1 MANMQKIPVTV
12 YRGGTSKAL
21 VFLKGNLPDD
31 PDERDRTIL
40 AAYGSPDP
48 RQIDGMGGA
57 DSLTSKMAIIEKS
70 ERPDADIN
78 YTFGQ
83 VSLFN
88 ATVDY
93 SGNCGNISSAVGPFA
108 IDEGLVPAVEPI
120 TTVRIFNTNTK
131 KVIVAEVP
139 VKDGQPQVDG
149 DFSIDGV
156 PGTGA
161 RIVLNFLDS
170 AGSVTGKLLPT
181 GNVTDVVETSQGKF
195 TVSFVDS
202 ANPVIFV
209 KAEELGIK
217 GPELPDE
224 VNANPKLMET
234 LEEIRGL
241 FAVKIGRADD
251 WKNARVV
258 SPAVPK
264 ICFVSKAQTYTASDG
279 RIIKE
284 EEIDIVGRMMSM
296 QKPHKAY
303 AVTGAVCT
311 GTAAKIPGSV
321 VFDLLSEE
329 ARQKNQIRIGHPSG
343 KLEVEVDV
351 EQKNGETILHKAAL
365 ARTARRLMDG
375 NVYVSR
381 AKVASIELE
390 TSAKKKSEK

>member
-1 MANMQKIPVTV
+1 MSDMVSVPVTI

-21 VFLKGNLPDD
+21 VFRPENLPDD
-31 PDERDRTIL
+31 PDERDRVIL

-57 DSLTSKMAIIEKS
+57 DSLTSKMAIIGKS
-70 ERPDADIN
+70 RRSEVDVD

-108 IDEGLVPAVEPI
+108 IDEGLIPAVEPV

-131 KVIVAEVP
+131 KVIAAEVP
-139 VKDGQPQVDG
+139 VENGRPKVDG

-181 GNVTDVVETSQGKF
+181 GCAKDVIETSHGKF

-209 KAEELGIK
+209 GGEELGIK
-217 GPELPDE
+217 GTELPDE
-224 VNANPKLMET
+224 INANSILTET
-234 LEEIRGL
+234 LEEIRGI
-241 FAVKIGRADD
+241 FAVKIGCVND
-251 WKNARVV
+251 WKIAKAV

-279 RIIKE
+279 RIIRDD
-284 EEIDIVGRMMSM
+284 EIDIVGRMMSM
-296 QKPHKAY
+296 QRPHKAY

-321 VFDLLSEE
+321 VYDLLSEE
-329 ARQKNQIRIGHPSG
+329 AKRRNQIRIGHPSG

-351 EQKNGETILHKAAL
+351 EQLNGNTILHKAAL

-375 NVYVSR
+375 RVYVSS
-381 AKVASIELE
+381 AKVVSMKLE
-390 TSAKKKSEK
+390 TPSKKKTDE

>member
-1 MANMQKIPVTV
+1 MSDMVSIPVTI

-21 VFLKGNLPDD
+21 IFRPENLPDD
-31 PDERDRTIL
+31 SDERDRVVL

-57 DSLTSKMAIIEKS
+57 DSLTSKMGIIGKS
-70 ERPDADIN
+70 QRPEADVD

-93 SGNCGNISSAVGPFA
+93 SGNCGNISSAVGPYA
-108 IDEGLVPAVEPI
+108 IDEGLIPAVEPV

-131 KVIVAEVP
+131 KIIVAEVP
-139 VKDGQPQVDG
+139 VENGKPKVDG
-149 DFSIDGV
+149 NFSIDGV

-181 GNVTDVVETSQGKF
+181 GNVKDTIETNHGKF

-209 KAEELGIK
+209 SAEELGIK
-217 GPELPDE
+217 GTELPDE
-224 VNANPKLMET
+224 VNANPDLMET
-234 LEEIRGL
+234 LEEIRGI
-241 FAVKIGRADD
+241 FAVKIGRVDD
-251 WKNARVV
+251 WKVAKAV

-264 ICFVSKAQTYTASDG
+264 ICFVSKAQTYPALNGKVIQED
-279 RIIKE
+279 
-284 EEIDIVGRMMSM
+284 EIDIVGRMMSM

-321 VFDLLSEE
+321 VYDLLSE
-329 ARQKNQIRIGHPSG
+329 AAQGKNQIRIGHASG

-351 EQKNGETILHKAAL
+351 EQVNGTTILHKAAL

-375 NVYVSR
+375 QVYVSR
-381 AKVASIELE
+381 AKVASIKLE
-390 TSAKKKSEK
+390 TSSKKKNDK

>member
-1 MANMQKIPVTV
+1 MSEMVHIPVTI

-21 VFLKGNLPDD
+21 IFRPENLPKD

-57 DSLTSKMAIIEKS
+57 DSLTSKMAIIGKS
-70 ERPDADIN
+70 AREDADVD

-88 ATVDY
+88 ATIDY
-93 SGNCGNISSAVGPFA
+93 SGNCGNISSAVGPYA
-108 IDEGLVPAVEPI
+108 IDEGLVPAVEPV
-120 TTVRIFNTNTK
+120 TPVRIFNTNTK
-131 KVIVAEVP
+131 KIIVAEVP
-139 VKDGQPQVDG
+139 VENGKPKVEG
-149 DFSIDGV
+149 DFPIDGV

-181 GNVTDVVETSQGKF
+181 GKARDLIDTSQGKF
-195 TVSFVDS
+195 HVSFVDS

-209 KAEELGIK
+209 GAEELGIR
-217 GPELPDE
+217 GTELPDE
-224 VNANPKLMET
+224 VNANPKLTDT
-234 LEEIRGL
+234 LEEIRGI
-241 FAVKIGRADD
+241 FAVKIGRVDD
-251 WKNARVV
+251 WRNAKAV
-258 SPAVPK
+258 SPAIPK
-264 ICFVSKAQTYTASDG
+264 VCFVAKAQTYPASDG
-279 RIIKE
+279 RMIKE
-284 EEIDIVGRMMSM
+284 DEIDIVGRMMSM

-311 GTAAKIPGSV
+311 GTAAKIPGTV
-321 VFDLLSEE
+321 VYDLLSQE
-329 ARQKNQIRIGHPSG
+329 ARGQNQIRIGHPSG

-351 EQKNGETILHKAAL
+351 EEVQESILLRKAAL

-375 NVYVSR
+375 QVYVSKG
-381 AKVASIELE
+381 KVASIRLE
-390 TSAKKKSEK
+390 TPPKKKSDE

>member
-1 MANMQKIPVTV
+1 MSDMVSIPVTV

-21 VFLKGNLPDD
+21 IFQPEKLPGD

-57 DSLTSKMAIIEKS
+57 DSLTSKMAIIGKS
-70 ERPDADIN
+70 ERPDADVN

-93 SGNCGNISSAVGPFA
+93 SGNCGNISSAVGPYA
-108 IDEGLVPAVEPI
+108 IDQGLIPAVEPV

-139 VKDGQPQVDG
+139 VENGQPKVDG

-161 RIVLNFLDS
+161 RIILNFLDS

-181 GNVTDVVETSQGKF
+181 GNAKDVIETSQGKF

-209 KAEELGIK
+209 GAEELGIK

-234 LEEIRGL
+234 LEEIRGI
-241 FAVKIGRADD
+241 FAVKIGRVDD
-251 WKNARVV
+251 WKNAKAV

-264 ICFVSKAQTYTASDG
+264 ICFVSKALTYTASDG

-284 EEIDIVGRMMSM
+284 DEIDIVGRMMSM

-311 GTAAKIPGSV
+311 GTAAKVPGSV
-321 VFDLLSEE
+321 VYDLLSEE
-329 ARQKNQIRIGHPSG
+329 AKLKNQIRIGHPSG

-351 EQKNGETILHKAAL
+351 EEAEGSIILHKAAL

-375 NVYVSR
+375 QVYVSK
-381 AKVASIELE
+381 AKVASIKLE
-390 TSAKKKSEK
+390 TPAKKKSAE

>member
-1 MANMQKIPVTV
+1 MSDMMSFPVTV

-21 VFLKGNLPDD
+21 VFRPEDLPND
-31 PDERDRTIL
+31 PIERDKVIL

-57 DSLTSKMAIIEKS
+57 DSLTSKMAIIGKS
-70 ERPDADIN
+70 KRSDADVD

-93 SGNCGNISSAVGPFA
+93 SGNCGNISSAVGPYA
-108 IDEGLVPAVEPI
+108 IDEGLVPAVEPV
-120 TTVRIFNTNTK
+120 TKVRIFNTNTK
-131 KVIVAEVP
+131 KIIVAEVP
-139 VKDGQPQVDG
+139 VQNGKPKVDG

-181 GNVTDVVETSQGKF
+181 GNAKDIIETSHGKF

-209 KAEELGIK
+209 GAEELGIK
-217 GPELPDE
+217 GTELPDE
-224 VNANPKLMET
+224 VNANPKLLET
-234 LEEIRGL
+234 LEEIRAI
-241 FAVKIGRADD
+241 FAVKIGRVDD
-251 WKNARVV
+251 WKKAKAI

-264 ICFVSKAQTYTASDG
+264 ICFVAKTQTYTASDG
-279 RIIKE
+279 RVIKE
-284 EEIDIVGRMMSM
+284 NEIDIVGRMMSM

-311 GTAAKIPGSV
+311 GTAAKIPGTV
-321 VFDLLSEE
+321 VYDLLNDD
-329 ARQKNQIRIGHPSG
+329 AKTKNQIRIGHPSG
-343 KLEVEVDV
+343 KLEVEVEI
-351 EQKNGETILHKAAL
+351 EQKNGEIILHKAAL

-375 NVYVSR
+375 KVYVSR
-381 AKVASIELE
+381 AKVASLKLE
-390 TSAKKKSEK
+390 TSNNK

>member
-1 MANMQKIPVTV
+1 MGDLMGFPVTV

-21 VFLKGNLPDD
+21 IFRPEDLPKD
-31 PDERDRTIL
+31 PEERDKVIL

-57 DSLTSKMAIIEKS
+57 DSLTSKMAIIGIS
-70 ERPDADIN
+70 ERPDADVD

-93 SGNCGNISSAVGPFA
+93 SGNCGNISSAVGPYA
-108 IDEGLVPAVEPI
+108 IDQGLVPVVEPI

-131 KVIVAEVP
+131 KIIVAEVP
-139 VKDGQPQVDG
+139 VENGIPKVDG

-181 GNVTDVVETSQGKF
+181 GNVKDVIETSQGKF

-209 KAEELGIK
+209 GAEELGIK
-217 GPELPDE
+217 GTELPDE

-234 LEEIRGL
+234 LEEIREYH
-241 FAVKIGRADD
+241 VKIGRVDD
-251 WKNARVV
+251 WRKAKAM

-264 ICFVSKAQTYTASDG
+264 ICFVAKTQTYQASDG
-279 RIIKE
+279 RIINE
-284 EEIDIVGRMMSM
+284 AEIDIVGRMMSM

-311 GTAAKIPGSV
+311 GTAAKIPGTV
-321 VFDLLSEE
+321 VYDLLSD
-329 ARQKNQIRIGHPSG
+329 AAKAQNRIRIGHPSG

-351 EQKNGETILHKAAL
+351 EEKNGEIILHKAAL
-365 ARTARRLMDG
+365 ARTARRLMEG
-375 NVYVSR
+375 TVYVSR
-381 AKVASIELE
+381 AKVNTLQLE
-390 TSAKKKSEK
+390 TSAKK

>member
-1 MANMQKIPVTV
+1 MRDMVSIPVTI

-21 VFLKGNLPDD
+21 VFKPENMPEN
-31 PDERDRTIL
+31 PDERDRVIL

-57 DSLTSKMAIIEKS
+57 DSLTSKMAIIGKS
-70 ERPDADIN
+70 ERTDADVDF
-78 YTFGQ
+78 TFAN
-83 VSLFN
+83 VSIFN

-93 SGNCGNISSAVGPFA
+93 TGTCGNISSAVGPFA
-108 IDEGLVPAVEPI
+108 IDEGLVPAIEPV

-131 KVIVAEVP
+131 KVVVAEVP
-139 VKDGQPQVDG
+139 VEKGRPKVDG
-149 DFSIDGV
+149 DFAIDGV

-181 GNVTDVVETSQGKF
+181 GNAKNVIKTSRGEF

-209 KAEELGIK
+209 SAEELGIK
-217 GPELPDE
+217 GTELPDE
-224 VNANPKLMET
+224 VNANSDLTET
-234 LEEIRGL
+234 LEEIRGI
-241 FAVKIGRADD
+241 FAVKIGRVYD
-251 WKNARVV
+251 WKVAKAV

-264 ICFVSKAQTYTASDG
+264 VCFVSKAQTYTASNG

-284 EEIDIVGRMMSM
+284 DEIDIVGRMMSM

-321 VFDLLSEE
+321 VYDLLSEE
-329 ARQKNQIRIGHPSG
+329 AKGKNQIRIGHPSG

-351 EQKNGETILHKAAL
+351 TEANGSIILHKAAL

-375 NVYVSR
+375 QVYVSK
-381 AKVASIELE
+381 AKVASIQLE
-390 TSAKKKSEK
+390 TPPKKKSEE

>member
-1 MANMQKIPVTV
+1 MSDLFRFPVTI

-21 VFLKGNLPDD
+21 VFRPEDLPEDA
-31 PDERDRTIL
+31 DERDKVIL

-57 DSLTSKMAIIEKS
+57 DSLTSKMAIIGKS
-70 ERPDADIN
+70 RRPDADVD

-93 SGNCGNISSAVGPFA
+93 SGNCGNISSAVGPYA
-108 IDEGLVPAVEPI
+108 VDEGLIPAVEPV
-120 TTVRIFNTNTK
+120 TTVRIFNTNTNK
-131 KVIVAEVP
+131 IIVAEVP
-139 VKDGQPQVDG
+139 VEQGKPKVDG
-149 DFSIDGV
+149 DFAIDGV

-170 AGSVTGKLLPT
+170 AGSVTGRLLPT
-181 GNVTDVVETSQGKF
+181 GNVQDVIETSRGKF

-202 ANPVIFV
+202 ANPVVFV
-209 KAEELGIK
+209 GAEELGLQ
-217 GPELPDE
+217 GTELPDA
-224 VNANPKLMET
+224 VNAYPDLSET
-234 LEEIRGL
+234 LEEIRAI
-241 FAVKIGRADD
+241 FAVKIGRVDD
-251 WKNARVV
+251 WKKAQAV
-258 SPAVPK
+258 SPAIPK
-264 ICFVSKAQTYTASDG
+264 ICFVAKAQTYCASDG
-279 RIIKE
+279 RMIQE
-284 EEIDIVGRMMSM
+284 DEIDLVGRMMSM

-321 VFDLLSEE
+321 VYNLLSAQAQEGN
-329 ARQKNQIRIGHPSG
+329 RIRIGHPSG

-351 EQKNGETILHKAAL
+351 AQEEGRIILHKAAL

-375 NVYVSR
+375 QVYVSR
-381 AKVASIELE
+381 AKVASTKLE
-390 TSAKKKSEK
+390 TAPRKKSPE

>member
-1 MANMQKIPVTV
+1 MSDMVSIPVTV

-21 VFLKGNLPDD
+21 IFKPENLPKDHG
-31 PDERDRTIL
+31 ERDRVIL

-57 DSLTSKMAIIEKS
+57 DSLTSKMAIIGES
-70 ERPDADIN
+70 LRPDVDVD

-83 VSLFN
+83 VSLYN

-108 IDEGLVPAVEPI
+108 IDEGLVQAVEPT

-139 VKDGQPQVDG
+139 VENGKPKVDG

-181 GNVTDVVETSQGKF
+181 GNVKDVVETSRGNF

-209 KAEELGIK
+209 SAEELGIK
-217 GPELPDE
+217 GTELPDE
-224 VNANPKLMET
+224 INANSELMET
-234 LEEIRGL
+234 LEEIRGF
-241 FAVKIGRADD
+241 FAVRIGRVND
-251 WKNARVV
+251 WKIAKAV
-258 SPAVPK
+258 SPAIPK
-264 ICFVSKAQTYTASDG
+264 IGFVAKAQNYTASNG
-279 RIIKE
+279 IFIQE
-284 EEIDIVGRMMSM
+284 HEIDIVGRMMSM
-296 QKPHKAY
+296 QKTHKAY

-311 GTAAKIPGSV
+311 GTAAKIPGTV
-321 VFDLLSEE
+321 VFDLLSKE
-329 ARQKNQIRIGHPSG
+329 AKKKNQIRIGHPSG
-343 KLEVEVDV
+343 KLEVEVHVD
-351 EQKNGETILHKAAL
+351 QNNGNIILHKAAL

-375 NVYVSR
+375 KVYVSR
-381 AKVASIELE
+381 AKVASIKLE
-390 TSAKKKSEK
+390 APPEKKLDE